1 MIKIVLVILILI
13 LLYFLL
19 SLKYNLES
27 FKQESIDYYIL
38 TRNVD
43 QNMITVYNNLIPQVK
58 FITDDKPNN
67 NIINVFYYDDNI
79 IEKNKFL
86 SMHSRIKITA
96 WDKIIYHLSKNNHKS
111 YYWII
116 EDDVFL
122 NENIKSYLDSFN
134 TDESDMIIFGWYKEY
149 PDKWPHWK
157 KNKFFKNNIL
167 SSSLNTIIRCSNKLV
182 QKIIE
187 YKKKYD
193 SLLFHEILFA
203 SIARQHNL
211 KIKIVNKNNIFNSA
225 FIDKKFKSNK
235 LEYNDAKK
243 NFILKHPLKQWYNF

>member
-1 MIKIVLVILILI
+1 MVKIVLIILILI

-19 SLKYNLES
+19 SFKYNLES
-27 FKQESIDYYIL
+27 FKQEYIDYYIL

-58 FITDDKPNN
+58 FISDNKPNN

-96 WDKIIYHLSKNNHKS
+96 WDKIIYHLSKNNDKS

-122 NENIKSYLDSFN
+122 NDNIKSYLDSFN

-187 YKKKYD
+187 YKKTHG

-225 FIDKKFKSNK
+225 FRDKKFKSNK